1 MKRNKA
7 LHIAFVANT
16 SWSMYNFRIEVL
28 RFFIS
33 RGFKVSVIAPFDSF
47 TSKLLAEGVDYIP
60 VSLHNYSLNPFRDF
74 LTFFQLYRIMRKNRF
89 DHVFLYTIK
98 PNMYGGLAAWWTRT
112 SYTAAVTGLGRFLTF
127 QNSILNRL
135 TIGMYKLCLKGASE
149 CWFLNDHD
157 KNLFI
162 ELDIVESEKSYLLP
176 SEGINTQKFRPRQR
190 KQDSGIIRFLFAGR
204 LLKEKG
210 IEDFVSLARHIKSIY
225 PRVKFEVLGYI
236 DRRNPHSIHLDQLHS
251 WQKEGYIKYIGANE
265 DVRPYLERADCIV
278 LPTKYQE
285 GKSRILLEACS
296 MEKPVITYE
305 NHGCSDI
312 VIHGKTGWV
321 CHDRTTLGLVEA
333 ATEFLDMTPAARI
346 EMGKM
351 GRAFVKKKFDVREIV
366 QIYAQKLSSYGV
378 ISVSAVENSTPIFED
393 HQIKTNSKVSES
405 DLPNSSGSQHNA

>member
-1 MKRNKA
+1 MKPNKA
-7 LHIAFVANT
+7 PHIAFIANT

-33 RGFKVSVIAPFDSF
+33 RGFKVSVIAPFDSY

-60 VSLHNYSLNPFRDF
+60 VSLHNYSLNPFRDI
-74 LTFFQLYRIMRKNRF
+74 LTFLQFYRIMRKSRF
-89 DHVFLYTIK
+89 NHVFLYTIK
-98 PNMYGGLAAWWTRT
+98 PNMYGGLAAWCSRT
-112 SYTAAVTGLGRFLTF
+112 SHTAVVTGLGRFLTF
-127 QNSILNRL
+127 KNSLLNRL
-135 TIGMYKLCLKGASE
+135 TINMYRLCLKGASE
-149 CWFLNDHD
+149 CWFLNDRD
-157 KNLFI
+157 KKLFL
-162 ELDIVESEKSYLLP
+162 ELDIVKSEKSYILP

-190 KQDSGIIRFLFAGR
+190 KQDSGFVRFLFAGR

-210 IEDFVSLARHIKSIY
+210 IEDFVALARHIKSMY
-225 PRVKFEVLGYI
+225 PRVKFEVLGFI
-236 DRRNPHSIHLDQLHS
+236 DRHNPHSIKLDQLHA

-296 MEKPVITYE
+296 MEKPVITYD

-321 CHDRTTLGLVEA
+321 CHNRTMHGLVEA
-333 ATEFLDMTPAARI
+333 ATDFLEMKPDARI

-351 GRAFVKKKFDVREIV
+351 GRVFVKKRFDM
-366 QIYAQKLSSYGV
+366 AQLDLEKSN
-378 ISVSAVENSTPIFED
+378 ISPFING
-393 HQIKTNSKVSES
+393 N
-405 DLPNSSGSQHNA
+405 